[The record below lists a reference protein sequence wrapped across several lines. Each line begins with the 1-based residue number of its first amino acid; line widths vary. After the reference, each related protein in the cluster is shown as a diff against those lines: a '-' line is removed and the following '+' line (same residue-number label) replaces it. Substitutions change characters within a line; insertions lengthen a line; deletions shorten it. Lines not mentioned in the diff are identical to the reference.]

1 MGIVQYDIPAHTH
14 THKIH
19 RQREYVSNNYVVT
32 NKKETLNNYWQM
44 MDILEMKPADCTG
57 CRESN
62 SKYKVRNINP
72 DFKKKNKIL
81 RGTPNQVIKIVIK
94 STNQSA
100 LAKN

>member
-1 MGIVQYDIPAHTH
+1 MIFQHTHTH

-19 RQREYVSNNYVVT
+19 RQRECVSNNYVVT

-44 MDILEMKPADCTG
+44 MDILELKPADCTG

-62 SKYKVRNINP
+62 SKHKVCNINP

-81 RGTPNQVIKIVIK
+81 HGTPNQVI
-94 STNQSA
+94 
-100 LAKN
+100 